1 MGKTNKKILFK
12 KEMLKKMGKESLKIA
27 NKNFNLDELY
37 PDLMKI
43 YSKILFKKINFIF
56 IKKCSLKH

>member
-12 KEMLKKMGKESLKIA
+12 KEMLKKMGEKSLKIA

-43 YSKILFKKINFIF
+43 YSKILFKKLILFLSKNVV
-56 IKKCSLKH
+56 

>member
-1 MGKTNKKILFK
+1 MILFE

-27 NKNFNLDELY
+27 NKNFLDELY

-43 YSKILFKKINFIF
+43 YSKIF
-56 IKKCSLKH
+56 